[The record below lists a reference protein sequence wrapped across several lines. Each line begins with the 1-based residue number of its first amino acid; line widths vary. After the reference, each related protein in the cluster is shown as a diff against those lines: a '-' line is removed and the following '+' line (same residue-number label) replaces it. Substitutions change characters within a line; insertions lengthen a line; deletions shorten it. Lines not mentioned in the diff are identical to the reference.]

1 MKRVSIIIFTFLLM
15 INLITFSV
23 MATQNTTSA
32 EQTVQNEQEN
42 TEDAALIEKHAEV
55 TNTYGRI
62 VETKEIKE
70 VVTGEVTDKV
80 QEVVVEITEGDYIG
94 EEFTT
99 DYVLSYDMAGKIM
112 AHELDVGD
120 KVTVEITED
129 ENGTVTATVLDIV
142 RANYLI
148 GLLVLFLLS
157 VILVGGRKGIRAI
170 LGLLLTILLIYF
182 IMVKGIYSGKNAI
195 ITSIITAILII
206 VGTFIIIGDGIN
218 KKILTAAIGT
228 LGGVLS
234 AGIIALI
241 FNNIAKMTGGGEEA
255 IQLSLNMTT
264 INFNFRDLLF
274 SGILIASLGACM
286 DVGMSIASSLDE
298 IKLKNPEIT
307 GKELF
312 KSGMNIGRDVIGTMT
327 NTLILAYVGSSL
339 TLILLFMSCN
349 MSLAEILNKETIAEE
364 IISAITGSMGV
375 VYTIP
380 ITSIVY
386 SILNKDKVIY
396 KKVSENKIDGKRSI
410 KI

>member
-1 MKRVSIIIFTFLLM
+1 MKKISIIIFTFLLM

-23 MATQNTTSA
+23 MATQNTTSV
-32 EQTVQNEQEN
+32 EQTAQNEQEN
-42 TEDAALIEKHAEV
+42 TEDAELIEKHAEV
-55 TNTYGRI
+55 TSTYGRI

-70 VVTGEVTDKV
+70 VVTGAVTDKV

-120 KVTVEITED
+120 RVTVEITED
-129 ENGTVTATVLDIV
+129 ENGTATATVLDVV

-157 VILVGGRKGIRAI
+157 VILVGGKKGIRAI

-182 IMVKGIYSGKNAI
+182 IMVKGNYSGKNAI

-339 TLILLFMSCN
+339 TLILLFMACN

-386 SILNKDKVIY
+386 SVLNKDKVIY
-396 KKVSENKIDGKRSI
+396 KKISENKIDGKRSI

>member
-1 MKRVSIIIFTFLLM
+1 MKKISIIIFTFLLM

-23 MATQNTTSA
+23 MATQNTTSV
-32 EQTVQNEQEN
+32 EQTAQNEQEN
-42 TEDAALIEKHAEV
+42 TEDAELIEKHAEV
-55 TNTYGRI
+55 TSTYGRI

-70 VVTGEVTDKV
+70 VVTGSVTDKV

-120 KVTVEITED
+120 RVTVEITED
-129 ENGTVTATVLDIV
+129 ENGTATATVLDVV

-157 VILVGGRKGIRAI
+157 VILVGGKKGIRAI

-339 TLILLFMSCN
+339 TLILLFMACN

-380 ITSIVY
+380 ITSIIY
-386 SILNKDKVIY
+386 SVLNKDKVIY
-396 KKVSENKIDGKRSI
+396 KKISENKIDGKRSI